1 MSADPEATGNVVTG
15 GIIAAAVE
23 AHRPG
28 GAPEAATHG
37 TPTENCRNCGTPLSG
52 VYCAACGQSR
62 HVHRS
67 LSGILH
73 DVLHGAFHFD
83 NKFWRTLPELIF
95 HPGRLTRRY
104 IDGER
109 AKFISPLALFLFT
122 VFAMFAVVGM
132 TSLFSRGPTLGE
144 QASEFTQEWRNGHAE
159 AMARSAQDILELRKQ
174 REDATLSP
182 AERAAID
189 EQIADLEASQQV
201 LEALSQGDI
210 ARLAEID
217 RARTQARSVAPTADA
232 ATGNAADDAT
242 GNESN
247 PAVTRLKRVLSAVQ
261 ANPQLALYKLKTNA
275 YKFSWMIIPLSL
287 PFLWLLFC
295 WRRDVYLYDH
305 AIFATYSISFMMLF
319 AILVSLVAS
328 LFSWPWS
335 AIVVAN
341 SSVVPLLHMYKQLRG
356 AYGVSRFGAAWRL
369 IALIAVTTAVLT
381 IFTLIVM
388 MIAGIG

>member
-1 MSADPEATGNVVTG
+1 MRRARIVAPMSGDPEAASNIVTG
-15 GIIAAAVE
+15 GIIAATVE
-23 AHRPG
+23 AHRAGNAQAEAAPH
-28 GAPEAATHG
+28 GAPV
-37 TPTENCRNCGTPLSG
+37 ENCRNCGAALTG
-52 VYCAACGQSR
+52 AYCAACGQSR

-67 LSGILH
+67 FSAIFH

-83 NKFWRTLPELIF
+83 SKFWRTLPELIF

-109 AKFISPLALFLFT
+109 AKFISPLALYLFT

-132 TSLFSRGPTLGE
+132 SGLFSSAPALGE
-144 QASEFTQEWRNGHAE
+144 HTDQFAQQWREGHAE
-159 AMARSAQDILELRKQ
+159 AMAQSARDILELRKQ
-174 REDATLSP
+174 REDASLSP
-182 AERAAID
+182 AQRAAID
-189 EQIADLEASQQV
+189 AQIADIETSQQV

-210 ARLAEID
+210 ARLAELN
-217 RARTQARSVAPTADA
+217 RARTQEGA
-232 ATGNAADDAT
+232 AADDRAEDPSSP
-242 GNESN
+242 G
-247 PAVTRLKRVLSAVQ
+247 AARLKSVIAAVQ

-319 AILVSLVAS
+319 AIAVSLLASLVA
-328 LFSWPWS
+328 WPWS
-335 AIVVAN
+335 AIVVG
-341 SSVVPLLHMYKQLRG
+341 SLCIVPPLHMYKQLRG
-356 AYGVSRFGAAWRL
+356 TYRASRFGAAWRL

-381 IFTLIVM
+381 LFALIVM